1 MHLNFFF
8 YLTFESLFSIRK
20 FLIFIFSEKKISG
33 KLHQNCPKKNAGI
46 LYKSLRRG
54 KLFRLTL
61 LFSLGCQ
68 RYMFGGIFAVN
79 GFTSACSSKS
89 TWSYIIYIIFIIANK
104 NNPKKEVSNNLSGV
118 KNTHETI
125 QLLKRRA
132 RNPLSLDLKE
142 KKNEHL
148 CFTFRTSFRLKDL
161 LHT

>member
-1 MHLNFFF
+1 MVA
-8 YLTFESLFSIRK
+8 
-20 FLIFIFSEKKISG
+20 FLLLMALLRPVAQTASEVK
-33 KLHQNCPKKNAGI
+33 
-46 LYKSLRRG
+46 
-54 KLFRLTL
+54 
-61 LFSLGCQ
+61 LFSLHYSNQEYPPDQG
-68 RYMFGGIFAVN
+68 
-79 GFTSACSSKS
+79 
-89 TWSYIIYIIFIIANK
+89 
-104 NNPKKEVSNNLSGV
+104 SNNLSGV